1 MDESPKIEFR
11 WSRSVD
17 EATPLARLFSDHVS
31 PAYISHSELQGPR
44 AQMPTVWSSDIATIL
59 EQDVRSRINQ
69 PLDAAANQETRLAA
83 VALVDDAFAGV
94 FLVTFNRIAPIPFCI
109 VEDMMIIPRHRNRGL
124 GKAFFDWIETE
135 SRARDIHRVFL
146 ESGIS
151 NEAAHRLFESV
162 GFHKISIVM
171 MKQL

>member
-1 MDESPKIEFR
+1 MAESPNIEFR
-11 WSRSVD
+11 WSRSTG
-17 EATPLARLFSDHVS
+17 EAKQLARLFFEHLS

-44 AQMPTVWSSDIATIL
+44 AQAPGTWSPDIASVL
-59 EQDVRSRINQ
+59 EQDVKSRVGQ
-69 PLDAAANQETRLAA
+69 PLDVAADQETRLAA

-109 VEDMMIIPRHRNRGL
+109 IEDMMILPAQRSRGL
-124 GKAFFDWIETE
+124 GKAFFDWITMQ
-135 SRARDIHRVFL
+135 SVARGIKRLFL

-151 NEAAHRLFESV
+151 NDPAHRLFEAV
-162 GFHKISIVM
+162 GFQKVSIVM